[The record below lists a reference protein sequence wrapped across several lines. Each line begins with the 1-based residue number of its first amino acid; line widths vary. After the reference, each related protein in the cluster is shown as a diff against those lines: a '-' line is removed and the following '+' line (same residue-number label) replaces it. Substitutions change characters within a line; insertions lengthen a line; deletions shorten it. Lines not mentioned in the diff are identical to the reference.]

1 MRLFVRSIIVVIPF
15 LLMSCM
21 QPQTDVAGLKKTV
34 DDFSSASIEAMTTNN
49 TEKVIMYYTDDATQL
64 PNNGP
69 AVKGRENIKAEM
81 EKMMSMGM
89 KMKDVSFTSV
99 EVNAAGDFGYEIGN
113 YSMTMEMAPMGE
125 MKDDGKYVTLFKK
138 QQDGSWKVY
147 AEIWNTNTP
156 IPAMEPPKEM
166 KKKK

>member
-1 MRLFVRSIIVVIPF
+1 MRLIIRSILVALPF

-21 QPQTDVAGLKKTV
+21 QPQADVTGLKKTV
-34 DDFSSASIEAMTTNN
+34 DDFNSASIEAMKNNN
-49 TEKVIMYYTDDATQL
+49 TETVLTFYTDDATQL
-64 PNNGP
+64 PNNGV
-69 AVKGRENIKAEM
+69 AVKGKDNIKAEM

-99 EVNAAGDFGYEIGN
+99 EVNAAGDIGYEIGN

-125 MKDDGKYVTLFKK
+125 MKDEGKYMTLFKK

-147 AEIWNTNTP
+147 AEIWNTNSP
-156 IPAMEPPKEM
+156 MPAMEPPKEL
-166 KKKK
+166 KKK

>member
-1 MRLFVRSIIVVIPF
+1 
-15 LLMSCM
+15 M